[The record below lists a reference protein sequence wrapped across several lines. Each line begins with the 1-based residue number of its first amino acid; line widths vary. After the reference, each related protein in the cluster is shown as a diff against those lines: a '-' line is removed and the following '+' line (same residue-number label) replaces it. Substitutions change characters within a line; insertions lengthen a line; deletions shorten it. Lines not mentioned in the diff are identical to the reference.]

1 MFEHYEIVEKAF
13 GDMVAPIF
21 PPEEL
26 FSQGLFTEGPAYFP
40 AGRYLL
46 FTDIPNDR
54 ILRLDETDG
63 SISVFRQDCG
73 HPNGQTVDLQ
83 SRLLSCEHRY
93 RRVSRTEHDGTI
105 TTIADSWRG
114 KKLNS
119 PNDAVVTSD
128 GAVWFTDPTY
138 GILHDLDGIKAD
150 PEIDGCHVYRVD
162 PATGEVEAK
171 ITDMVMPNG
180 LAFSKDEKT
189 LYVVDSGKSHFE
201 DGPAHLRAFDVGPD
215 NRLSGGGVLADCAVG
230 IFDGLRLD
238 SDDNIWITA
247 GDGVHCYNDSG
258 ALLGKIKLGK
268 IAANL
273 TFAGSRRNLMYICA
287 TNALY
292 RVRLKVNGL
301 PR

>member
-1 MFEHYEIVEKAF
+1 MSEHYEIVEKIF
-13 GDMVAPIF
+13 GEMVAPIF

-54 ILRLDETDG
+54 ILRLDETDE

-73 HPNGQTVDLQ
+73 HPNGQTIDLQ
-83 SRLLSCEHRY
+83 GRLLTCEHRH
-93 RRVSRTEHDGTI
+93 RRISRTEHDGTI
-105 TTIADSWRG
+105 STIADNWRG

-150 PEIDGCHVYRVD
+150 PEIGGCHVYRVD

-180 LAFSKDEKT
+180 LAFSKDGKT

-201 DGPAHLRAFDVGPD
+201 DGPAHLRTFKVAAD
-215 NRLSGGGVLADCAVG
+215 NRLSGGEVLTDCPVG

-247 GDGVHCYNDSG
+247 GDGVHCYNNSG

-273 TFAGSRRNLMYICA
+273 TFAGPRRNLMYICA
-287 TNALY
+287 MNGLY
-292 RVRLKVNGL
+292 RVRLKVNGR